1 MINVLLVIRS
11 YFDALHVASLLDW
24 EANGYQLIMEMN
36 AISGL
41 RHLSDLRPDILLL
54 HHDVGWL
61 DADKYLSHIRS
72 AYLPTQIIMLLGKRG
87 GAARNKR
94 QIALAKEI
102 QVKSCLRSCSKTRC
116 TQRISML

>member
-41 RHLSDLRPDILLL
+41 RHLSDLRPDILLP

-72 AYLPTQIIMLLGKRG
+72 AYLPTQISSCCSEN
-87 GAARNKR
+87 GAA
-94 QIALAKEI
+94 QHGT
-102 QVKSCLRSCSKTRC
+102 SGRSRWPRRSR
-116 TQRISML
+116 